1 MYLKKREKM
10 LKKWKRE
17 KMLKKWPWPY
27 HVKECEE
34 DVGEEEEREG
44 EDDMLAPLKSINKSS
59 LPFRDDTNDDTKSIR
74 SVRTYASRYGH

>member
-1 MYLKKREKM
+1 M
-10 LKKWKRE
+10 
-17 KMLKKWPWPY
+17 
-27 HVKECEE
+27 
-34 DVGEEEEREG
+34 GEEEEREG